1 MQIGSSIS
9 TGYNQFNGPGRLN
22 INNNSA
28 DGTVDF
34 SQGIVFTDN
43 TSGAGTWTH
52 GGIVCTGSTGYNGNL
67 IFGTDNTGSN
77 DNSHSNIGERMR
89 ISSVGYVGINSIAPT
104 TYLSITAAGTQR
116 QDMLKLQHMGQ
127 RTFYIQGQWG
137 QRDIGDSNGILQYV
151 DGGGIAFRSG
161 TTGDAGMIVS
171 QANKVGIHTNNP
183 SVNLHAFMANTTN
196 ASLTWGANC
205 GQIFRNEGSE
215 LAFGLQNTNPYPY
228 YIQARTNANAA
239 RQLALNPAGG
249 AVSVNTNNSFSRA
262 FQVRGTVGVLSPAQV
277 TVLDLSA
284 DDSQNTTISSYHASG
299 SNIYLRTNYSGV
311 GVQNRLHINGSGESS
326 FYGTSS
332 GNSIGITIRNQNT
345 ANYSHARLRLES
357 QNNAKA
363 SDIYTD
369 VPNDALRLQYN
380 GSNSVFIKD
389 TGRVGITTNTP
400 GSALHVRGGGGIRVD
415 PLGNLP
421 ANQNDTYLSDGVGN
435 PLVSGTPWFTTG
447 TFAWQ
452 GAYSGMAYYWIKLV
466 KSQSASS
473 LGYIEYM
480 AHGDSNYPRHLRG
493 TIGVASYANAS
504 LSLTHDQQTQEPG
517 SVSVRLCSDKTVWI
531 RLANFDWNSDFR
543 FRLVYGEGID
553 LNTDFTIGTTSSNS
567 HGRIDHRGGAAP
579 VGASEDVL
587 PGANVRYDVSG
598 GTFNPSGSNSTYSG
612 DTHRF
617 FKIDVAN
624 QLIKG
629 SGSFRID
636 HPLVGM
642 STSHY
647 LQHSFVEGPQ
657 ADNIYR
663 GKTTLV
669 AGIST
674 VNIDTV
680 SNMTDGTFAELN
692 TDVQCFT
699 TNETGW
705 TPIKG
710 SVTGNKLTILA
721 QDNTCTDTISWMVV
735 GERQDDNIKNK
746 ADWTDSDG
754 KVIVEMPKPNIG
766 FAGTEAPYDEFK

>member
-1 MQIGSSIS
+1 M
-9 TGYNQFNGPGRLN
+9 
-22 INNNSA
+22 
-28 DGTVDF
+28 
-34 SQGIVFTDN
+34 
-43 TSGAGTWTH
+43 
-52 GGIVCTGSTGYNGNL
+52 
-67 IFGTDNTGSN
+67 
-77 DNSHSNIGERMR
+77 
-89 ISSVGYVGINSIAPT
+89 
-104 TYLSITAAGTQR
+104 
-116 QDMLKLQHMGQ
+116 
-127 RTFYIQGQWG
+127 
-137 QRDIGDSNGILQYV
+137 
-151 DGGGIAFRSG
+151 
-161 TTGDAGMIVS
+161 
-171 QANKVGIHTNNP
+171 
-183 SVNLHAFMANTTN
+183 
-196 ASLTWGANC
+196 
-205 GQIFRNEGSE
+205 
-215 LAFGLQNTNPYPY
+215 
-228 YIQARTNANAA
+228 
-239 RQLALNPAGG
+239 
-249 AVSVNTNNSFSRA
+249 
-262 FQVRGTVGVLSPAQV
+262 
-277 TVLDLSA
+277 
-284 DDSQNTTISSYHASG
+284 
-299 SNIYLRTNYSGV
+299 
-311 GVQNRLHINGSGESS
+311 
-326 FYGTSS
+326 SS
-332 GNSIGITIRNQNT
+332 GQVI
-345 ANYSHARLRLES
+345 
-357 QNNAKA
+357 
-363 SDIYTD
+363 
-369 VPNDALRLQYN
+369 
-380 GSNSVFIKD
+380 
-389 TGRVGITTNTP
+389 
-400 GSALHVRGGGGIRVD
+400 
-415 PLGNLP
+415 PLM
-421 ANQNDTYLSDGVGN
+421 T
-435 PLVSGTPWFTTG
+435 GTPWFTTG
-447 TFAWQ
+447 TFQWQ
-452 GAYSGMAYYWIKLV
+452 AAYSGMAYYWIKLV

-517 SVSVRLCSDKTVWI
+517 TVAVKLCSDKTVWI

-553 LNTDFTIGTTSSNS
+553 LNTDFTVGTTSSNS
-567 HGRIDHRGGAAP
+567 HGRIDHRGGAGP
-579 VGASEDVL
+579 VGASNDVL

-674 VNIDTV
+674 VNIETV

-754 KVIVEMPKPNIG
+754 KVSVEMPKSNIG